1 MIQAQRSR
9 VNQKLYHARL
19 LLDQADQNADP
30 LVAPAW
36 QQACVDSACWALE
49 QVRVAMLRELAALY
63 RLDVARADDLDELV
77 RLAAQRDQHLPEVA
91 LWREAQQPEGVWG
104 RLSRQLAQLQAVPV
118 GEGKAL
124 GDWMPE
130 AASSSSFSSLGES
143 TGAEN
148 LLPLTQIDDPVTG
161 MRQLLQDIK
170 SFIDQLRAFQWED

>member
-19 LLDQADQNADP
+19 LLDQADQNSDP

-63 RLDVARADDLDELV
+63 RLDVARVGDVDDV
-77 RLAAQRDQHLPEVA
+77 VHLAAQRDQQLPEVA
-91 LWREAQQPEGVWG
+91 LWRQAQAPEGVWG
-104 RLSRQLAQLQAVPV
+104 RLSRHLIQLQAVPV

-124 GDWMPE
+124 GDWMPD
-130 AASSSSFSSLGES
+130 AAPTVTSGGS
-143 TGAEN
+143 TAAEN

-161 MRQLLQDIK
+161 MRQLFQDIK
-170 SFIDQLRAFQWED
+170 SFIDQLRALQWED